1 MPNSWPWRFTFT
13 FLLNFAVLLLTFS
26 SMIHFEFL
34 YILWGNGPT
43 LSFLYPTLPLTYR
56 YWVVQV
62 SFVEKTVLS
71 PIELSC
77 QSCQNQ
83 LIINVTIC
91 FWTSY
96 TRVTSLHYSIFVE
109 SFEIEMWES
118 SNFVCVWGVSEIIL
132 PVWGPLHFHLNFRI
146 CLSISA
152 KEGARILV
160 EIL

>member
-13 FLLNFAVLLLTFS
+13 FLLNFTVLLLTFS

-56 YWVVQV
+56 YWVVPV

-118 SNFVCVWGVSEIIL
+118 SNFVGGFL
-132 PVWGPLHFHLNFRI
+132 RLF
-146 CLSISA
+146 CLFGAPWISIWIFGSA
-152 KEGARILV
+152 CQFLQKREQGFS
-160 EIL
+160 